1 MTPEAFIAKWKISEL
16 KERSAAQSHFND
28 LCAMLGE
35 PSPTEADPKGEWY
48 AFEKGASKTTGGEG
62 WADVWKR
69 GHFGWEYKG
78 KTKSLDKAFA
88 QLQQYALAL
97 ENPPLLVVCDLD
109 RFRIH
114 TNWTNTVSVK
124 HEFALDDLKD
134 PAIRQKLK
142 WVLSDPEKL
151 KPQKTR
157 QKLTEEVAA
166 QFAALAQRLRARGHD
181 AETVAHFVNRL
192 IFCMFAEDVKLLPNK
207 LFTKMLKSTA
217 SQPEQF
223 AKRAS
228 ELFKAMKAGGEAAW
242 ETIDWFNGGLFD
254 DDTALP
260 LDKDDIAIAIG
271 AAEKEWEEIDPSIL
285 GTLFE
290 RGLDPDKR
298 SQLGAH
304 YTDRDKIMLIIEP
317 VIVRPWLAE
326 WETTKAAIV
335 AGLDK
340 ETAAKSPS
348 AKTRANSEAKALLIG
363 FLDRLRAFKV
373 LDPAC
378 GSGNFLYLAL
388 LALKDLEHRVSIEA
402 EALGFQREFPAIG
415 PSSVKGI
422 EINPYAAELARV
434 SVWIGEIQWMLR
446 NGFDVSRN
454 PILQPLDNIEC
465 RDALLNPDGT
475 EAEWS
480 VADVVV
486 GNPPFLGDRQH
497 ALRLGS
503 EYTTRLRLAYSGRV
517 LGRADLVVFWIQKAV
532 ELLIAKQIKA
542 FGLVATKSIAKG
554 ASRKPLDQLSI
565 DNSCSLYDAWTNEPW
580 ILSGASVRVAMIC
593 AALYTYYPRNLP
605 VSLNNSPVPLINPDL
620 TSGIDVTKSSRLV
633 ENHKIAFQG
642 VKITGPF
649 DLDGS
654 DARAMLLMPNNPNGR
669 KNSDVIARLFDID
682 DVVGRDSD
690 RWVVDFGC
698 GRTQSNAELYE
709 KPFKIAVTKV
719 LPFRCD
725 SEKCRNTDV
734 RLHLKFWEFERAR
747 PDMRNAL
754 SGLPHYIATPESSEH
769 RIFIFVPPTVI
780 VQGSIFAFARD
791 DYTSFGILCSNIH
804 ECWSS
809 AQGNKLGV
817 GNQRRYNATLT
828 FQTFPFPEGLTP
840 NIAAV
845 DYADDSR
852 AIRIAAAAK
861 RLNEL
866 REAWLNPADLVKRVP
881 EVVPGYP
888 DRILPVDDAAAATL
902 KKRTLTNLYNERPTW
917 LDNAH
922 RDLDRAVAAAYGWP
936 EDIGEEDALARLLDL
951 NRERAAAGR

>member
-1 MTPEAFIAKWKISEL
+1 MTPEAFIAKWKAAEL

-114 TNWTNTVSVK
+114 TNWTNTVSEV
-124 HEFALDDLKD
+124 HEFTLDDLHD
-134 PAIRQKLK
+134 SAIRQKLK

-151 KPQKTR
+151 RPQKTR

-166 QFAALAQRLRARGHD
+166 QFAALAQRLRSRGHA

-217 SQPEQF
+217 KQPEQF
-223 AKRAS
+223 ARRAS

-260 LDKDDIAIAIG
+260 LDKDDIAIAIA

-304 YTDRDKIMLIIEP
+304 YTDRDKIMLIIDP
-317 VIVRPWLAE
+317 VINRPWLAE
-326 WETTKAAIV
+326 WQTTKAAIV

-340 ETAAKSPS
+340 EKAAKSPS
-348 AKTRANSEAKALLIG
+348 AKTRANSEAKALLIA
-363 FLDRLRAFKV
+363 FLDRLRAFRV

-434 SVWIGEIQWMLR
+434 SVWVGEIQWMLR

-465 RDALLNPDGT
+465 RDALVNSDGS
-475 EAEWS
+475 EADWPS
-480 VADVVV
+480 SDVII
-486 GNPPFLGDRQH
+486 GNPPYIGDRKMISE
-497 ALRLGS
+497 LGIGQS
-503 EYTTRLRLAYSGRV
+503 QIYRKCYSNSLPDSANFVCFWFEKVAREFERGVAARAGIVSTSTIRNPNTRFILDRMMSVSRMYN
-517 LGRADLVVFWIQKAV
+517 VVSNIEWIKGH
-532 ELLIAKQIKA
+532 K
-542 FGLVATKSIAKG
+542 GSSKG
-554 ASRKPLDQLSI
+554 A
-565 DNSCSLYDAWTNEPW
+565 A
-580 ILSGASVRVAMIC
+580 VRVAITC
-593 AALYTYYPRNLP
+593 FDAEGNLKEESILDGL
-605 VSLNNSPVPLINPDL
+605 VVNSINSDLSARDADL
-620 TSGIDVTKSSRLV
+620 TSSEHLRQNADIS
-633 ENHKIAFQG
+633 FQG
-642 VKITGPF
+642 MIPWGKGFVISGEI
-649 DLDGS
+649 
-654 DARAMLLMPNNPNGR
+654 ARSMLALPLNVNNR
-669 KNSDVIARLFDID
+669 KNSDVIFPYMNTNDISKRP
-682 DVVGRDSD
+682 GD
-690 RWVVDFGC
+690 RWVIDFDA
-698 GRTQSNAELYE
+698 RTKSQSSFYE
-709 KPFKIAVTKV
+709 APYK
-719 LPFRCD
+719 
-725 SEKCRNTDV
+725 
-734 RLHLKFWEFERAR
+734 HLSKTAKLERAATGNSSAQDNWWRIWNYR
-747 PDMRNAL
+747 PAMKEKLKTVSRYIVTPRVAKHRFFVWL
-754 SGLPHYIATPESSEH
+754 SKPILPDSRLVAIC
-769 RIFIFVPPTVI
+769 
-780 VQGSIFAFARD
+780 RD
-791 DYTSFGILCSNIH
+791 DDTSFGLLESRFH
-804 ECWSS
+804 KMW
-809 AQGNKLGV
+809 ALAKVAMHGV
-817 GNQRRYNATLT
+817 GDTPTYNNQEIFETY
-828 FQTFPFPEGLTP
+828 PFPASLTP
-840 NIAAV
+840 DIPAA
-845 DYADDSR
+845 DYINDKR
-852 AIRIAAAAK
+852 AIRIAKNAK

-888 DRILPVDDAAAATL
+888 DRILPVDDRAAAIL

-922 RDLDRAVAAAYGWP
+922 RDLDAAVAAAYGWP
-936 EDIGEEDALARLLDL
+936 EDIGEEEALARLLDL